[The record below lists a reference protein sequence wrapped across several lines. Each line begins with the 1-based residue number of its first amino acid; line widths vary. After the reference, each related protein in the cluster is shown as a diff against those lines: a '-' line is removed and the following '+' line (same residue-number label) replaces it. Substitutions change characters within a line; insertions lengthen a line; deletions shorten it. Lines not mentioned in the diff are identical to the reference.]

1 MFTFINFPTVQ
12 VLKQFLLQ
20 HYVMTGTIIISG
32 IFMCYSLTQV
42 SIKIRFIQPVMR
54 TILFQSAVVIYDMW
68 MNYDDFT
75 RTKRTNAISQVNGIA
90 SEYVRRL
97 DDEPSKKL
105 YDGRTRFQ
113 LLFRIMMSQR
123 PIVINWNLAK

>member
-1 MFTFINFPTVQ
+1 
-12 VLKQFLLQ
+12 
-20 HYVMTGTIIISG
+20 
-32 IFMCYSLTQV
+32 
-42 SIKIRFIQPVMR
+42 
-54 TILFQSAVVIYDMW
+54 MW

-113 LLFRIMMSQR
+113 AFLAHKLLVIMMSQR
-123 PIVINWNLAK
+123 HGVKNFNLAK

>member
-1 MFTFINFPTVQ
+1 
-12 VLKQFLLQ
+12 
-20 HYVMTGTIIISG
+20 
-32 IFMCYSLTQV
+32 
-42 SIKIRFIQPVMR
+42 
-54 TILFQSAVVIYDMW
+54 MW

-105 YDGRTRFQ
+105 YDGRTRLQAFMAHTVFYAMPLTHHYDSKTWRKKLQPCKVIVLAVVFQ
-113 LLFRIMMSQR
+113 
-123 PIVINWNLAK
+123 

>member
-1 MFTFINFPTVQ
+1 
-12 VLKQFLLQ
+12 
-20 HYVMTGTIIISG
+20 
-32 IFMCYSLTQV
+32 
-42 SIKIRFIQPVMR
+42 
-54 TILFQSAVVIYDMW
+54 MW

-105 YDGRTRFQ
+105 YDGRTRLQAIMSHNDESKIWRKKLQPCKVIVLAVVFQ
-113 LLFRIMMSQR
+113 
-123 PIVINWNLAK
+123 

>member
-1 MFTFINFPTVQ
+1 
-12 VLKQFLLQ
+12 
-20 HYVMTGTIIISG
+20 
-32 IFMCYSLTQV
+32 
-42 SIKIRFIQPVMR
+42 
-54 TILFQSAVVIYDMW
+54 MW

-113 LLFRIMMSQR
+113 AFMAHNDEVINIVTAIN
-123 PIVINWNLAK
+123 IVIIINLLQQDKSPNPT

>member
-1 MFTFINFPTVQ
+1 
-12 VLKQFLLQ
+12 
-20 HYVMTGTIIISG
+20 
-32 IFMCYSLTQV
+32 
-42 SIKIRFIQPVMR
+42 
-54 TILFQSAVVIYDMW
+54 MW

-113 LLFRIMMSQR
+113 AFLAHKLLIIMMSQR
-123 PIVINWNLAK
+123 YDVIDFNLAK

>member
-1 MFTFINFPTVQ
+1 
-12 VLKQFLLQ
+12 
-20 HYVMTGTIIISG
+20 
-32 IFMCYSLTQV
+32 
-42 SIKIRFIQPVMR
+42 
-54 TILFQSAVVIYDMW
+54 MW

-105 YDGRTRFQ
+105 YDGRRGFEDFMTY
-113 LLFRIMMSQR
+113 
-123 PIVINWNLAK
+123 NL